1 MRRHVGGH
9 SNGNTRSSIDQERR
23 NPGWHNRR
31 LLSGVV
37 VVQLKINGF
46 LVNVPHE
53 FLGDFA
59 HAHLGIP
66 HCRGGI
72 AVHGAKVSLA
82 VHKHVAK
89 APFLGH
95 AHNGIINCGVA
106 VGVVL
111 THHLTNN

>member
-9 SNGNTRSSIDQERR
+9 SHGNTRGSIDQERR
-23 NPGWHNRR
+23 NASWHNRR

-37 VVQLKINGF
+37 VVKFKINGI
-46 LVNVPHE
+46 LIDVPHE
-53 FLGDFA
+53 FLRDFA

-66 HCRGGI
+66 HCCRRI
-72 AVHGAKVSLA
+72 TVHGAKVSLA
-82 VHKHVAK
+82 VHKHIAQ